1 MFARE
6 GQMRI
11 CLRRR
16 EFIAAL
22 GGAAAAIDMT
32 LPPDPARNQGE
43 SMGNLPKRS
52 EPGGIAQRTIWK
64 IGP

>member
-1 MFARE
+1 
-6 GQMRI
+6 MRI

-32 LPPDPARNQGE
+32 LPPDPARNQGPGE
-43 SMGNLPKRS
+43 SIGNLPKRS
-52 EPGGIAQRTIWK
+52 EAGGIAQRTIWN